1 MFIQNLSVKQQ
12 AVLLYLAHEVANADG
27 FSDEIQL
34 GMTEILRAQMP
45 EVSAEA
51 KVEISELS
59 GLFKTQREKH
69 SLLLEL
75 LGVAHANQEYHSN
88 EKDLIGQ
95 YADALDVST
104 EQLAGLEDWVEK
116 QLALSI
122 EAEQLLG

>member
-1 MFIQNLSVKQQ
+1 MFIQNLSVRQQ

-51 KVEISELS
+51 KVEISELP

>member
-59 GLFKTQREKH
+59 GLFKTQREKY

-95 YADALDVST
+95 YADELDVSPK
-104 EQLAGLEDWVEK
+104 QLADLEAWVEK